1 MWCLFQ
7 DTHCRHSFLFCSS
20 EFFFLICSLKKVMT
34 KSLLQY
40 GKIIFPSKVISHWV
54 VILYSRRLPKNRYP
68 CLLAVFFLQLLP
80 YMDTILRYFHYMFEG
95 KVITIF
101 KKVMFHLAEI
111 IFFLFKT
118 MTESLQIKRHVID
131 FCFLEVSQVINLTSF
146 RVQIFKQ

>member
-1 MWCLFQ
+1 MN
-7 DTHCRHSFLFCSS
+7 
-20 EFFFLICSLKKVMT
+20 FFFDMFKKSFTVWKNYFSI
-34 KSLLQY
+34 KSYFTLSSNF
-40 GKIIFPSKVISHWV
+40 IFPSV
-54 VILYSRRLPKNRYP
+54 VEKSITVFA
-68 CLLAVFFLQLLP
+68 CCFFLQLLP

-95 KVITIF
+95 KVITLL